1 MARRPQKKPPQ
12 RVFKSDPIL
21 HTKPSLAAQQIDMM
35 CGGLERMKQHMD
47 WTWGINRLEELV
59 SAETA
64 AKYARAVDELYAGYA
79 VDDVG
84 AVSKWVEVCKRG
96 LAAMDAEA
104 RSSGHLVKSAEY
116 WEIEADGV
124 KYALL
129 RDSRMW
135 QQLAHDRPELTL
147 VTEREMVFAL
157 QAYRRSFVGEVM
169 AAAKDAFGEGVQMA
183 ERRQQPVDDN
193 LDGEIPFGQLIED

>member
-1 MARRPQKKPPQ
+1 MARRPQKPPQ

-21 HTKPSLAAQQIDMM
+21 HTKPSLATQQIDMM

-84 AVSKWVEVCKRG
+84 AVSRWVEVCKRG

-104 RSSGHLVKSAEY
+104 RSGGHLVKPAEY

-129 RDSRMW
+129 RDHRMW

-157 QAYRRSFVGEVM
+157 QAYRQSFVGEAM
-169 AAAKDAFGEGVQMA
+169 AAAKAAFGEGVQMA
-183 ERRQQPVDDN
+183 ERRQKPVDDD
-193 LDGEIPFGQLIED
+193 LDGEIPFGQLVED